1 MSDDKQNSGPRMV
14 QCKKLGEELPGIP
27 FRPFPTPFGLEIYN
41 HVSMQAWQMWLKES
55 PRYINTYR
63 LDLQTKEGRDF
74 LEQQMKLFFNF
85 EDGDLADTAWRPPEE
100 S

>member
-85 EDGDLADTAWRPPEE
+85 EEGDLADTAWRPPEE